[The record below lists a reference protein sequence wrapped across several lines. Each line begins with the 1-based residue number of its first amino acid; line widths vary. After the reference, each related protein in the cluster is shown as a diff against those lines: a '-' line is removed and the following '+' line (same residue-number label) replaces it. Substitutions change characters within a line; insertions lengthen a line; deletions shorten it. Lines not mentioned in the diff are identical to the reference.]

1 MKKTILFFTL
11 LLSQFTFAQFPGS
24 ENIMYV
30 ECNGDSIAV
39 DITDFQN
46 LPIEILANLFDCDN
60 QDDWAWDNDDW
71 NPNNPGID
79 SPGSGWDDST
89 DVENPVIE
97 ILCSNGETFEVN
109 LFEMINIPTEEFIF
123 SICGEEGIDED
134 WNGPDWDDDFWD
146 FDSTDVDTPWGDE
159 EDILE
164 LLAELEMACASGDW
178 MACGALELY
187 AECTNG
193 NTEACEEL
201 IGMYEANEEED
212 DDDNEWPWDND
223 GWDDSTDVNNPWGND
238 SLFIE
243 IECSNGES
251 YDVNLFEMIN
261 ISTEEFI
268 FSICGEEGI
277 DEDWD
282 GPDWDDDF
290 WDFDSTDVNNP
301 WEYDED
307 TQAILAELELACAS
321 GDYMACGTL
330 EFYTECT
337 NGNTEACEELIGIY
351 EANEEEDDD
360 DDNEWP
366 WDNDGWDDST
376 DFDCPWEDGFPGSE
390 NNEGFDSAI
399 FDNMMSLFV
408 SMDMEEDDMVLILE
422 QSDVLISIIDAS
434 GIEFTPTLVDGYL
447 VFGPFNIED
456 LYSIFMGDMNGNGIG
471 WGLLRPSGA
480 EVVADGV
487 ISEPSE
493 LLNGMFTISASLSLE
508 EQTTPLEVYNT
519 TYFNLLGKEIKTLDQ
534 GLYIKVM
541 QTNKGQVAEKV
552 YFRD

>member
-11 LLSQFTFAQFPGS
+11 LLSQFAFAQFPGS
-24 ENIMYV
+24 DNIMYV

-39 DITDFQN
+39 DITEYQN
-46 LPIEILANLFDCDN
+46 MPIEILPSLFDCDN

-89 DVENPVIE
+89 DV
-97 ILCSNGETFEVN
+97 
-109 LFEMINIPTEEFIF
+109 
-123 SICGEEGIDED
+123 
-134 WNGPDWDDDFWD
+134 
-146 FDSTDVDTPWGDE
+146 DTPWGDE
-159 EDILE
+159 EDIQA

-193 NTEACEEL
+193 NA
-201 IGMYEANEEED
+201 
-212 DDDNEWPWDND
+212 
-223 GWDDSTDVNNPWGND
+223 
-238 SLFIE
+238 
-243 IECSNGES
+243 
-251 YDVNLFEMIN
+251 
-261 ISTEEFI
+261 
-268 FSICGEEGI
+268 
-277 DEDWD
+277 
-282 GPDWDDDF
+282 
-290 WDFDSTDVNNP
+290 
-301 WEYDED
+301 
-307 TQAILAELELACAS
+307 
-321 GDYMACGTL
+321 
-330 EFYTECT
+330 
-337 NGNTEACEELIGIY
+337 EACEELIGIY
-351 EANEEEDDD
+351 EANEEEDDDDDDD

-390 NNEGFDSAI
+390 NNEGFDSVI

-408 SMDMEEDDMVLILE
+408 SMDMEADEMVLILE

-434 GIEFTPTLVDGYL
+434 GFEFIPTLVDGYL

-487 ISEPSE
+487 IS
-493 LLNGMFTISASLSLE
+493 
-508 EQTTPLEVYNT
+508 
-519 TYFNLLGKEIKTLDQ
+519 
-534 GLYIKVM
+534 
-541 QTNKGQVAEKV
+541 
-552 YFRD
+552 

>member
-1 MKKTILFFTL
+1 MKKTILLFSL
-11 LLSQFTFAQFPGS
+11 VLSQFAFAQFPGS
-24 ENIMYV
+24 ENIIYI

-39 DITDFQN
+39 DITEYQN
-46 LPIEILANLFDCDN
+46 MPIEILPSLFDCDN

-79 SPGSGWDDST
+79 NPGMGWDDST
-89 DVENPVIE
+89 DVENSVIE
-97 ILCSNGETFEVN
+97 ILCSNGESFEVD
-109 LFEMINIPTEEFIF
+109 LYEMINMPSEEFIF

-159 EDILE
+159 DDIQV
-164 LLAELEMACASGDW
+164 LLAELEMACASGDY
-178 MACGALELY
+178 MAFGALELF

-193 NTEACEEL
+193 N
-201 IGMYEANEEED
+201 
-212 DDDNEWPWDND
+212 
-223 GWDDSTDVNNPWGND
+223 S
-238 SLFIE
+238 
-243 IECSNGES
+243 
-251 YDVNLFEMIN
+251 
-261 ISTEEFI
+261 
-268 FSICGEEGI
+268 
-277 DEDWD
+277 
-282 GPDWDDDF
+282 
-290 WDFDSTDVNNP
+290 
-301 WEYDED
+301 
-307 TQAILAELELACAS
+307 
-321 GDYMACGTL
+321 
-330 EFYTECT
+330 
-337 NGNTEACEELIGIY
+337 EACEELIGIY
-351 EANEEEDDD
+351 EADEEEDDD
-360 DDNEWP
+360 DDNNWP

-376 DFDCPWEDGFPGSE
+376 DFDCPWEDGFPGAE

-408 SMDMEEDDMVLILE
+408 SMDMEEDEMVLIFE

-434 GIEFTPTLVDGYL
+434 GIEFTPTLIDGYL

-508 EQTTPLEVYNT
+508 ENTAPLEVYNT
-519 TYFNLLGKEIKTLDQ
+519 TYFNLLGKEIKTLEN

-541 QTNKGQVAEKV
+541 QTNKGQIAEKV

>member
-1 MKKTILFFTL
+1 MKKTILLFSL
-11 LLSQFTFAQFPGS
+11 VLSQFAFAQFPDS
-24 ENIMYV
+24 ENIIYI

-39 DITDFQN
+39 DITEYQN
-46 LPIEILANLFDCDN
+46 MPIEILPSLFDCDN

-79 SPGSGWDDST
+79 NPGMGWDDST
-89 DVENPVIE
+89 DVENSVIE
-97 ILCSNGETFEVN
+97 ILCSNGESFEVD
-109 LFEMINIPTEEFIF
+109 LYEMINMPSEEFIF

-159 EDILE
+159 DDIQV
-164 LLAELEMACASGDW
+164 LLAELEMACASGDYI
-178 MACGALELY
+178 ACGALELF

-193 NTEACEEL
+193 NSEACEEL
-201 IGMYEANEEED
+201 IGIFESNEEED
-212 DDDNEWPWDND
+212 DDDDDDDDNNWPWDND
-223 GWDDSTDVNNPWGND
+223 
-238 SLFIE
+238 
-243 IECSNGES
+243 
-251 YDVNLFEMIN
+251 
-261 ISTEEFI
+261 
-268 FSICGEEGI
+268 
-277 DEDWD
+277 
-282 GPDWDDDF
+282 DWDDDF
-290 WDFDSTDVNNP
+290 WDFDSTEVEDP
-301 WEYDED
+301 WGDED
-307 TQAILAELELACAS
+307 DIQVLLAELEMACAS
-321 GDYMACGTL
+321 GDYMACGAL
-330 EFYTECT
+330 ELFAECT
-337 NGNTEACEELIGIY
+337 NGNSEACEELIGIY
-351 EANEEEDDD
+351 EADEEEDDD
-360 DDNEWP
+360 DDNNWP

-376 DFDCPWEDGFPGSE
+376 DFDCPWEDGFPGAE

-408 SMDMEEDDMVLILE
+408 SMDMEEDEMVLIFE

-434 GIEFTPTLVDGYL
+434 GIEFTPTLIDGYL

-508 EQTTPLEVYNT
+508 ENTAPLEVYNT
-519 TYFNLLGKEIKTLDQ
+519 TYFNLLGKEIKTLEN

>member
-11 LLSQFTFAQFPGS
+11 LLSQFTFAQFPAS
-24 ENIMYV
+24 ENIIYI

-39 DITDFQN
+39 DITEYQN
-46 LPIEILANLFDCDN
+46 MPIEILPSLFDCDN

-89 DVENPVIE
+89 DVENSVIE
-97 ILCSNGETFEVN
+97 ILCSNGETVEVN
-109 LFEMINIPTEEFIF
+109 LYEMINMPTEEFIY

-134 WNGPDWDDDFWD
+134 WNGPGWDDDFWD

-159 EDILE
+159 EDIQA

-193 NTEACEEL
+193 NA
-201 IGMYEANEEED
+201 
-212 DDDNEWPWDND
+212 
-223 GWDDSTDVNNPWGND
+223 
-238 SLFIE
+238 
-243 IECSNGES
+243 
-251 YDVNLFEMIN
+251 
-261 ISTEEFI
+261 
-268 FSICGEEGI
+268 
-277 DEDWD
+277 
-282 GPDWDDDF
+282 
-290 WDFDSTDVNNP
+290 
-301 WEYDED
+301 
-307 TQAILAELELACAS
+307 
-321 GDYMACGTL
+321 
-330 EFYTECT
+330 
-337 NGNTEACEELIGIY
+337 EACEELIGIY
-351 EANEEEDDD
+351 EANEEANEEEDDD
-360 DDNEWP
+360 DDNEWPWDNDDWDDSTDVENSVIEVLCSNGEMVEVNLFEMINIPTEEFIYSICGEEGIDEDWNGPGWDDDFWDFDSTDVDNPWEDDEDIQALLAELEMACASGDYMACGALEFYTECTNGNTEDCEELISIYEANEEEDNDNEWP

-376 DFDCPWEDGFPGSE
+376 DFDCPWEDGFPGDE
-390 NNEGFDSAI
+390 NNEGFDSVI

-408 SMDMEEDDMVLILE
+408 SMDMEADEMVLILE

-434 GIEFTPTLVDGYL
+434 GFEFIPTLVDGYL

-493 LLNGMFTISASLSLE
+493 LLNGMFTISASLSIE
-508 EQTTPLEVYNT
+508 EHTTPLEVYST

-552 YFRD
+552 YHQK

>member
-24 ENIMYV
+24 ENIIYI

-39 DITDFQN
+39 DITEYQN
-46 LPIEILANLFDCDN
+46 MPIEILPSLFDCDN
-60 QDDWAWDNDDW
+60 QDDWTWDNDDW

-79 SPGSGWDDST
+79 NPGMGWDDST
-89 DVENPVIE
+89 DVDTPWGDEEDIQELLAELEMACASGDYMACGALELFAECTNGNSEACEELIGMYEAIE
-97 ILCSNGETFEVN
+97 
-109 LFEMINIPTEEFIF
+109 EE
-123 SICGEEGIDED
+123 
-134 WNGPDWDDDFWD
+134 DDDDDNEWPWDNDGWD

-159 EDILE
+159 EDIQE
-164 LLAELEMACASGDW
+164 LL
-178 MACGALELY
+178 
-187 AECTNG
+187 
-193 NTEACEEL
+193 EEL
-201 IGMYEANEEED
+201 QM
-212 DDDNEWPWDND
+212 
-223 GWDDSTDVNNPWGND
+223 
-238 SLFIE
+238 
-243 IECSNGES
+243 
-251 YDVNLFEMIN
+251 
-261 ISTEEFI
+261 
-268 FSICGEEGI
+268 
-277 DEDWD
+277 
-282 GPDWDDDF
+282 
-290 WDFDSTDVNNP
+290 
-301 WEYDED
+301 
-307 TQAILAELELACAS
+307 ACAS
-321 GDYMACGTL
+321 GDYMACGAL
-330 EFYTECT
+330 ELFAECT

-351 EANEEEDDD
+351 ESNEEEDDD

-376 DFDCPWEDGFPGSE
+376 DFDCPWEDGFPGAE

-399 FDNMMSLFV
+399 FDNMMSLFF
-408 SMDMEEDDMVLILE
+408 SMDMEEDEMVLIFE

-434 GIEFTPTLVDGYL
+434 GIEFTPTLIDGYL

-508 EQTTPLEVYNT
+508 VNTAPLEVYNT

>member
-11 LLSQFTFAQFPGS
+11 LLSQFAFAQFPGS
-24 ENIMYV
+24 DNIMYV

-39 DITDFQN
+39 DITEYQN
-46 LPIEILANLFDCDN
+46 MPIEILPSLFDCDN

-89 DVENPVIE
+89 DV
-97 ILCSNGETFEVN
+97 
-109 LFEMINIPTEEFIF
+109 
-123 SICGEEGIDED
+123 
-134 WNGPDWDDDFWD
+134 
-146 FDSTDVDTPWGDE
+146 DTPWGDE
-159 EDILE
+159 EDIQA

-193 NTEACEEL
+193 NAEACEEL
-201 IGMYEANEEED
+201 IGIYEANEEEDDDDDD

-223 GWDDSTDVNNPWGND
+223 DWDDSTDVEN
-238 SLFIE
+238 SVIE
-243 IECSNGES
+243 VLCSNGEMVE
-251 YDVNLFEMIN
+251 VNLFEMIN
-261 ISTEEFI
+261 IPTEEFI
-268 FSICGEEGI
+268 YSICGEEGI
-277 DEDWD
+277 DEDWN
-282 GPDWDDDF
+282 GPGWDDDF
-290 WDFDSTDVNNP
+290 WDFDSTDVDNP
-301 WEYDED
+301 WEDDED
-307 TQAILAELELACAS
+307 IQALLAELEMACAS
-321 GDYMACGTL
+321 GDYMACGAL
-330 EFYTECT
+330 EFYAECT

-351 EANEEEDDD
+351 EANEEEDN
-360 DDNEWP
+360 DNEWP

-390 NNEGFDSAI
+390 NNEGFDSVI

-408 SMDMEEDDMVLILE
+408 SMDMEADEMVLILE

-434 GIEFTPTLVDGYL
+434 GFEFTPTLVDGYL

-493 LLNGMFTISASLSLE
+493 LLNGMFTISAALSLE
-508 EQTTPLEVYNT
+508 EQTIPLEVYNT

-541 QTNKGQVAEKV
+541 QTNKGQIAEKI
-552 YFRD
+552 YHSK

>member
-1 MKKTILFFTL
+1 MKKTILLFSL
-11 LLSQFTFAQFPGS
+11 VLSQLAFAQFPGS

-46 LPIEILANLFDCDN
+46 LPIEILSNLFDCDN

-71 NPNNPGID
+71 DPTDPGID
-79 SPGSGWDDST
+79 SPGMGWDDST
-89 DVENPVIE
+89 DVENSVIE
-97 ILCSNGETFEVN
+97 ILCSNGETVEVN
-109 LFEMINIPTEEFIF
+109 LFEMINIPTEEFIY

-134 WNGPDWDDDFWD
+134 WNGPGWDDDFWD
-146 FDSTDVDTPWGDE
+146 FDSTDVDNPWEDE
-159 EDILE
+159 EDIQA
-164 LLAELEMACASGDW
+164 LLAELEMACASGDY

-201 IGMYEANEEED
+201 ISIYEANEEED
-212 DDDNEWPWDND
+212 DDDDDDDNEWPWEDD
-223 GWDDSTDVNNPWGND
+223 FWDFDSTDVEN
-238 SLFIE
+238 SVIE
-243 IECSNGES
+243 ILCSNGES
-251 YDVNLFEMIN
+251 VEANLFEMIN
-261 ISTEEFI
+261 MPTEEFI
-268 FSICGEEGI
+268 YSICGEEGI
-277 DEDWD
+277 DEDWN
-282 GPDWDDDF
+282 GPGWDDDF
-290 WDFDSTDVNNP
+290 WDFDSTDVDNP
-301 WEYDED
+301 WEDD
-307 TQAILAELELACAS
+307 DDIQALLAELEMACAS
-321 GDYMACGTL
+321 GDYMACGAL
-330 EFYTECT
+330 EFYAECT
-337 NGNTEACEELIGIY
+337 NGNTEACEELISIY
-351 EANEEEDDD
+351 EANEEEDN
-360 DDNEWP
+360 DNEWP

-408 SMDMEEDDMVLILE
+408 SMDMEDDEMVLILE

-434 GIEFTPTLVDGYL
+434 GFEFTPTLIDGYL

-456 LYSIFMGDMNGNGIG
+456 LYSIFTGDMDGNGIG
-471 WGLLRPSGA
+471 WGLLRPLGA

-487 ISEPSE
+487 MSEPSE
-493 LLNGMFTISASLSLE
+493 LLNGMFTINSSLSLE

-519 TYFNLLGKEIKTLDQ
+519 TYFTLLGKKVKTLDK

-552 YFRD
+552 YHQK

>member
-24 ENIMYV
+24 ENIIYI

-39 DITDFQN
+39 DITEYQN
-46 LPIEILANLFDCDN
+46 MPIEILPSLFDCDN

-79 SPGSGWDDST
+79 NPGMGWDDST
-89 DVENPVIE
+89 DVENSVIE
-97 ILCSNGETFEVN
+97 ILCSNGESFEVD
-109 LFEMINIPTEEFIF
+109 LYEMINMPSEEFIF

-146 FDSTDVDTPWGDE
+146 FDSTEVEDPWGDE
-159 EDILE
+159 DDIQV
-164 LLAELEMACASGDW
+164 LLAELEMACASGDY
-178 MACGALELY
+178 MACGALELF

-193 NTEACEEL
+193 N
-201 IGMYEANEEED
+201 
-212 DDDNEWPWDND
+212 
-223 GWDDSTDVNNPWGND
+223 S
-238 SLFIE
+238 
-243 IECSNGES
+243 
-251 YDVNLFEMIN
+251 
-261 ISTEEFI
+261 
-268 FSICGEEGI
+268 
-277 DEDWD
+277 
-282 GPDWDDDF
+282 
-290 WDFDSTDVNNP
+290 
-301 WEYDED
+301 
-307 TQAILAELELACAS
+307 
-321 GDYMACGTL
+321 
-330 EFYTECT
+330 
-337 NGNTEACEELIGIY
+337 EACEELIGIY
-351 EANEEEDDD
+351 EADEEEDDD
-360 DDNEWP
+360 DDNNWP

-376 DFDCPWEDGFPGSE
+376 DFDCPWEDGFPGAE

-408 SMDMEEDDMVLILE
+408 SMDMEEDEMVLIFE

-434 GIEFTPTLVDGYL
+434 GIEFTPTLIDGYL

-493 LLNGMFTISASLSLE
+493 LLNGMFTINSSLSLE
-508 EQTTPLEVYNT
+508 EHTTPLEVYNT
-519 TYFNLLGKEIKTLDQ
+519 TYFNLLGKEIKTLEN

-541 QTNKGQVAEKV
+541 QTNKGQIAEKV

>member
-24 ENIMYV
+24 ENIMYI

-46 LPIEILANLFDCDN
+46 MPIEILPSLFDCDN

-187 AECTNG
+187 A
-193 NTEACEEL
+193 
-201 IGMYEANEEED
+201 
-212 DDDNEWPWDND
+212 
-223 GWDDSTDVNNPWGND
+223 
-238 SLFIE
+238 
-243 IECSNGES
+243 
-251 YDVNLFEMIN
+251 
-261 ISTEEFI
+261 
-268 FSICGEEGI
+268 
-277 DEDWD
+277 
-282 GPDWDDDF
+282 
-290 WDFDSTDVNNP
+290 
-301 WEYDED
+301 
-307 TQAILAELELACAS
+307 
-321 GDYMACGTL
+321 
-330 EFYTECT
+330 ECT

-493 LLNGMFTISASLSLE
+493 LLNGMFTISASLSIE